1 MNAAEIKR
9 WILEAPI
16 WMDTGGEVRQSF
28 RREEP
33 TNIEKK
39 PGPIPK
45 GGISTDLRWGQSL
58 ATRGQPDIYKNHRTI
73 QTKEGEKVLPIYH
86 IYRRKTGEVG
96 PSTELL
102 TRVKSLDYPGAGNL
116 LPHAAGYLKQVIDQM
131 GIKATMVVPAPS
143 SKPLAGRFA
152 VEVAKLLGAKVVD
165 LFDKAGEAKKMHGGS
180 DAPRVSLRDTES
192 AFDQDVIIVDDL
204 TTKDKT
210 VSQMAQ
216 QLWDTSMPRS
226 VRAIVLIGR
235 S

>member
-1 MNAAEIKR
+1 MIASEIKR
-9 WILEAPI
+9 WIVEAPI
-16 WMDTGGEVRQSF
+16 WMEPGGDVRQSF

-33 TNIEKK
+33 SNIERK

-45 GGISTDLRWGQSL
+45 GGISTDLRWGQSI
-58 ATRGQPDIYKNHRTI
+58 ATRGQPDIYKNHRTLH
-73 QTKEGEKVLPIYH
+73 TREGEKVLPIYH
-86 IYRRKTGEVG
+86 IYRRKTD
-96 PSTELL
+96 PSSELL
-102 TRVKSLDYPGAGNL
+102 NQVKSLRYPGAEDML
-116 LPHAAGYLKQVIDQM
+116 AHASGYLKQVISQM

-152 VEVAKLLGAKVVD
+152 EEVAKLLGAKVAD

-180 DAPRVSLRDTES
+180 DAPRVSLRDAES

-216 QLWDTSMPRS
+216 QLWDNSLPRS

-235 S
+235 G